1 MGEEMVQSLNET
13 PLDLER
19 FMPYRLSVLSNRVSA
34 LIAKLYSDQ
43 FNLTIPEWRILAVLG
58 RYGEMTATEVA
69 GRTAMDKVRVSR
81 AIARLLGAERLARR
95 VDPQDRRR
103 LTLEMTEAGRAIYDQ
118 IVPLALS
125 AEKRLLV
132 SIPQAD
138 LAAFERL
145 ATHLTGAV
153 AALEAEL
160 SGELDGVDVGF

>member
-1 MGEEMVQSLNET
+1 MVPSLNET
-13 PLDLER
+13 PLNLER

-43 FNLTIPEWRILAVLG
+43 FSLTIPEWRILAVLG

-95 VDPQDRRR
+95 VDPYDRRR
-103 LTLEMTEAGRAIYDQ
+103 LTLEMTEAGRAVYDQ

-125 AEKRLLV
+125 AEKRLLAGL
-132 SIPQAD
+132 PTAD

-145 ATHLTGAV
+145 ATHLNAAV
-153 AALEAEL
+153 AAFEAEL
-160 SGELDGVDVGF
+160 GVVLDGADEGV

>member
-1 MGEEMVQSLNET
+1 MVPSLNET
-13 PLDLER
+13 PLNLER

-43 FNLTIPEWRILAVLG
+43 FSLTIPEWRILAVLG

-81 AIARLLGAERLARR
+81 AIARLLEAERLARR
-95 VDPQDRRR
+95 VDPHDRRR
-103 LTLEMTEAGRAIYDQ
+103 LTLEMTETGRAVYDQ

-125 AEKRLLV
+125 AEKRLLA
-132 SIPQAD
+132 SLPAAD

-145 ATHLTGAV
+145 ATHLNAAV
-153 AALEAEL
+153 AAFEAEL
-160 SGELDGVDVGF
+160 GVVLDGADEGV

>member
-1 MGEEMVQSLNET
+1 MVRNPVET
-13 PLDLER
+13 PLNLER

-34 LIAKLYSDQ
+34 LIGKLYSDK

-69 GRTAMDKVRVSR
+69 SRTAMDKVRVSR
-81 AIARLLGAERLARR
+81 AIARLLESGRLARR

-103 LTLEMTEAGRAIYDQ
+103 LTLEMTEAGRSVYDQ

-125 AEKRLLV
+125 AEQRLLAG
-132 SIPQAD
+132 IPQAD

-153 AALEAEL
+153 AAFEAEL
-160 SGELDGVDVGF
+160 GVVLDGVDAGV